1 MLSFKE
7 QSERRKSNL
16 VLINTQNIVST
27 IFKSSLILIV
37 SIKSRKVVVLL
48 HKILSENFMFS
59 KWVKY
64 CLEVTITATF
74 HKTGLSFL
82 SVSMYPPSPN
92 HRIFIQSLLSFEI
105 LYLRH
110 ANVTE
115 YSLICLRNSLS
126 QCQRAKEL
134 RNRSGICCIP
144 RLSNGIPQKHK
155 CPRQAACVPM

>member
-1 MLSFKE
+1 
-7 QSERRKSNL
+7 
-16 VLINTQNIVST
+16 
-27 IFKSSLILIV
+27 
-37 SIKSRKVVVLL
+37 
-48 HKILSENFMFS
+48 MFS

-74 HKTGLSFL
+74 HKTGLSFS
-82 SVSMYPPSPN
+82 SVSMHPPSRN
-92 HRIFIQSLLSFEI
+92 HRVFIQSLLSFEI

-115 YSLICLRNSLS
+115 YSVICLRNSLS

-155 CPRQAACVPM
+155 CPRQAACVPMWSWVRQRVSEFKRSTVTRIAYCANEGACQYSAFTVIQALYSNVQLL